1 MGTRNEKLRNK
12 FLESPT
18 HAAMLWALFPEAVFI
33 PKRHQVKAQV
43 HLQSAHL
50 HANIYALIDSGATD
64 NFISPITVKRFNL
77 PTYELPK
84 AKIVCNVDGT
94 KNSIGPMTHAT
105 NLEVQYNN
113 ETVPLLFFIMNMGS
127 DSMLLGMPFL
137 AAYNPDIDWKVGTF
151 HGDVT
156 AFTKD
161 AQEWT
166 QENEEFI
173 PELEEDDTEAD
184 EDYEFI
190 PSNER
195 HIISVHK
202 TTTATELAAQ
212 ATDQTKCTWQ
222 EQVPEPYHQF
232 GKVFSDKES
241 TRFPESRPW
250 DHAIDLLPEAPV
262 TLNCKVYP
270 LAEGQQDAL
279 DKFLEEHLDK
289 GYIRRSN
296 SLYAS
301 PFFFIKKKD
310 GKLRPVQDYRALNNW
325 TVRNTYPLPLI
336 KELISKL
343 VKKKWFTK
351 LDICWGYNNIR
362 IKDGHQWKT
371 AFKTNRGLFKC
382 MVMFFGLTNS
392 PATFQMMMDA
402 LFDDLVATGQ
412 VIIYMDD
419 ILIVTE
425 SDDIMDHI
433 KIVSIVLK

>member
-18 HAAMLWALFPEAVFI
+18 HAAMLQALFPEAVFI
-33 PKRHQVKAQV
+33 PKRHQIKAQV
-43 HLQSAHL
+43 QLQSAHL

-64 NFISPITVKRFNL
+64 NFISPITVKHFNL

-84 AKIVCNVDGT
+84 PKIVRNVDGT
-94 KNSIGPMTHAT
+94 KNSIGPMTHTT
-105 NLEVQYNN
+105 NLEVQYND
-113 ETVPLLFFIMNMGS
+113 ETVPLLFFVMNMGS
-127 DSMLLGMPFL
+127 NSMLLGMPFL
-137 AAYNPDIDWKVGTF
+137 AAYNPDIDWKTGTF

-173 PELEEDDTEAD
+173 PELEEDNTEAD

-190 PSNER
+190 PSNEC
-195 HIISVHK
+195 HTISVHK

-212 ATDQTKCTWQ
+212 ATDQTKHTWQ

-232 GKVFSDKES
+232 GKVFSDEES

-279 DKFLEEHLDK
+279 DKFLEEHLNK

-296 SLYAS
+296 SPYAS

-325 TVRNTYPLPLI
+325 TV
-336 KELISKL
+336 
-343 VKKKWFTK
+343 
-351 LDICWGYNNIR
+351 
-362 IKDGHQWKT
+362 
-371 AFKTNRGLFKC
+371 
-382 MVMFFGLTNS
+382 
-392 PATFQMMMDA
+392 
-402 LFDDLVATGQ
+402 
-412 VIIYMDD
+412 
-419 ILIVTE
+419 
-425 SDDIMDHI
+425 
-433 KIVSIVLK
+433 